1 MDPDPNPD
9 LGHEHFVKIYWFPEE
24 KIEFSKIYFCFSEKN
39 SKNLFF
45 YIQTWALKAKY
56 FWLQFSVDILPV
68 DLHILSTKHCLEH
81 TDISRTEDRKEI
93 ARHVSKVHGIE
104 VDEEVG

>member
-1 MDPDPNPD
+1 MR
-9 LGHEHFVKIYWFPEE
+9 
-24 KIEFSKIYFCFSEKN
+24 
-39 SKNLFF
+39 
-45 YIQTWALKAKY
+45 AKY
-56 FWLQFSVDILPV
+56 FCLQFSVDILPV
-68 DLHILSTKHCLEH
+68 DLNIFADPDPGRTNFADPTDPDPKHCLVN

>member
-1 MDPDPNPD
+1 MNY
-9 LGHEHFVKIYWFPEE
+9 L
-24 KIEFSKIYFCFSEKN
+24 
-39 SKNLFF
+39 
-45 YIQTWALKAKY
+45 A
-56 FWLQFSVDILPV
+56 V
-68 DLHILSTKHCLEH
+68 DLLIISTKHCLEH